1 MEEYHPHCLSL
12 VERKEGTFTGVVDV
26 VSFDSNQIL
35 LETTQGNLIVKGK
48 ELHISRLH
56 LEQGEIDLD
65 GMIDSLIYTTSSI
78 REKKKEGSRF
88 KRLFQ

>member
-1 MEEYHPHCLSL
+1 MEEHHTHRLSL
-12 VERKEGTFTGVVDV
+12 TERKEGTFTGVVDV

-48 ELHISRLH
+48 ELHVSRLH

-65 GMIDSLIYTTSSI
+65 GMVDSLIYTTSPI
-78 REKKKEGSRF
+78 RGKKNEGSRL

>member
-1 MEEYHPHCLSL
+1 MEEHHTHCLSL
-12 VERKEGTFTGVVDV
+12 TERKEGTFTGVVDV

-65 GMIDSLIYTTSSI
+65 GIIDSLIYTTSSI

>member
-1 MEEYHPHCLSL
+1 MEESQTHRLEL
-12 VERKEGTFTGVVDV
+12 TDRKMGTLTGVVDV

-35 LETTQGNLIVKGK
+35 LETTQGNLIIKGK
-48 ELHISRLH
+48 ELHVSRLH

-65 GMIDSLIYTTSSI
+65 GMVDSMVYTSLGI
-78 REKKKEGSRF
+78 RGKQKEGSRW